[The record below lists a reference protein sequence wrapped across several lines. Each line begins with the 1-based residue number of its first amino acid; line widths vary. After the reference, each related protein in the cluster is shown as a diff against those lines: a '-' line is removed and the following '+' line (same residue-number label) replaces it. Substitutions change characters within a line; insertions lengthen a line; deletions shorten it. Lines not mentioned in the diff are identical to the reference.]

1 MAGMV
6 TMVMVVMAMEE
17 KEKDRGD
24 RHPRP
29 AGSLR
34 KHEGRETVLTPA
46 HGTELE
52 HVSANVDVVD
62 APE

>member
-1 MAGMV
+1 
-6 TMVMVVMAMEE
+6 MVMAREE

-24 RHPRP
+24 RQPRP

-34 KHEGRETVLTPA
+34 KQEGRETVLTPA

-52 HVSANVDVVD
+52 HVSADVDVVD

>member
-1 MAGMV
+1 MV
-6 TMVMVVMAMEE
+6 TMVMAREE

-24 RHPRP
+24 RQPRP

-34 KHEGRETVLTPA
+34 KQEGRETVLTPA

-52 HVSANVDVVD
+52 HVSADVDVVD

>member
-1 MAGMV
+1 MLAGMV
-6 TMVMVVMAMEE
+6 TVVMAMEE

-34 KHEGRETVLTPA
+34 KQEGRETVLTPA
-46 HGTELE
+46 HRTELE
-52 HVSANVDVVD
+52 HVSADVDVVD